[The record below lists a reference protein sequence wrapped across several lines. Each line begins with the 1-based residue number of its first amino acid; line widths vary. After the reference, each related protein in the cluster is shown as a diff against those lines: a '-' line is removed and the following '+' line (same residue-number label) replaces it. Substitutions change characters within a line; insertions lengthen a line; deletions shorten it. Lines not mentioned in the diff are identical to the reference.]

1 MAKKNSKREYELITH
16 ERPKALVS
24 EAYRTLRTN
33 LGFTEIDQKYRS
45 ILLSSPNPMDGK
57 SWTIANLAVVLA
69 QAGHKVIL
77 VDCDLRKPMQHEIFK
92 LPNQRGVTNCLM
104 QNLEIAEV
112 AQATAVENLNLLSSG
127 PIPPNPA
134 EILNS
139 ESTRALWGRL
149 QEEYDYIL
157 VDGPPVLAVADASI
171 LAGQVD
177 GVILVLW
184 SGHSRIDAARQA
196 KEQLS
201 RAGAN
206 LIGVLLNQVEVKRNN
221 YYYNYGSYYYYGY
234 GEGSARKK

>member
-1 MAKKNSKREYELITH
+1 
-16 ERPKALVS
+16 
-24 EAYRTLRTN
+24 
-33 LGFTEIDQKYRS
+33 
-45 ILLSSPNPMDGK
+45 
-57 SWTIANLAVVLA
+57 
-69 QAGHKVIL
+69 
-77 VDCDLRKPMQHEIFK
+77 
-92 LPNQRGVTNCLM
+92 M

-206 LIGVLLNQVEVKRNN
+206 LIGVVLNQVEVKRNN